1 MDNSTTQKVEIDSD
15 DKKRLISNFISLL
28 VLQGSNYILPLLTL
42 PYLVRILGVEY
53 FGLLAFATAT
63 IAYFQILTDYGFN
76 LTATKEVSIHRNDKQ
91 KLVEIFS
98 SVMIIKFLLML
109 LSFVILCI
117 VVFSFDRFRKD
128 YLVFILS
135 FGMVI
140 GQVLFP
146 VWFFQGMEK
155 MKYVTYLNILAKS
168 IFTVAIFLVVK
179 EQSDYYI
186 VPLLTSIGFIIS
198 GLLAFY
204 LIKKEFDISFK
215 LQSFKTIKYY
225 LVDGWHVFLSRFYI
239 SVYTTTNIILLGIF
253 TNNTIV
259 GYYSIAEKIVMA
271 IGGLFEPANQTLY
284 PYLVKIYHNNLKQFT
299 TMLKKISISYL
310 CIVIFLFIMA
320 EIFRNQLIYLVAG
333 KHSESISSILF
344 ILLFLLFNSPFG
356 SLYSNSL
363 IIMHRKSEFLK
374 VMNCTIILN
383 FIIVVPSLYFY
394 GVIGFAYSFVTLLIA
409 HIFFLIYYLN
419 RSINLTKN
427 TAVTLTRA
435 CP

>member
-427 TAVTLTRA
+427 TAVTLTN
-435 CP
+435 